1 LDWGLAIRTPHL
13 SQAESWLST
22 SSLTHG
28 LPQSLAVG
36 WSGGVDSTALLLAL
50 HNQGFQVQAWHI
62 DHAWHKKSS
71 DDTQQLSK
79 LAESWGIPFLSQR
92 LAEAATSNREAH
104 ARQGRYQAFQAMA
117 RETGICS
124 IALGHHADDQ
134 AETICMR
141 MLQGAGVMGCR
152 GISPQSC
159 RNGLDIYRPLLHVR
173 RASLEI
179 ALQKKG
185 VECLHDASNDD
196 VSLWRN
202 RIRSELF
209 PKMLSVGIDPYALF
223 MRWQKQAVKLAN
235 MVDAGADNIALHAVG
250 SACSILWYDWQNLS
264 QAVRAQVLQRMAAF
278 VLGEGVVFG
287 RRHIELIEF
296 WQKKGGRGGL
306 DLSACRLSR
315 RGSSLHLES
324 RKAISRA

>member
-1 LDWGLAIRTPHL
+1 LGWNLAIRIPHL
-13 SQAESWLST
+13 LQAEGWLKT
-22 SSLTHG
+22 SSLRQN
-28 LPQSLAVG
+28 LPPSIAVG
-36 WSGGVDSTALLLAL
+36 WSGGVDSTALLLVL
-50 HNQGFQVQAWHI
+50 HNAGLQVQAWHI

-71 DDTQQLSK
+71 DDALCLSK
-79 LAESWGIPFLSQR
+79 LAEAWNIPFLSRR
-92 LAEAATSNREAH
+92 LAETPASNREAH
-104 ARQGRYQAFQAMA
+104 ARQGRYQAFQSMA
-117 RETGICS
+117 EETGVCA

-134 AETICMR
+134 AETVCMR

-152 GISPQSC
+152 GISSKSC

-173 RASLEI
+173 RASLES
-179 ALQKKG
+179 ALHKQG
-185 VECLHDASNDD
+185 VECLHDVSNNDL
-196 VSLWRN
+196 SLWRN
-202 RIRSELF
+202 RIRLELF
-209 PKMLSVGIDPYALF
+209 PSMLLLGVDPYVLF
-223 MRWQKQAVKLAN
+223 MRWQKQAVTLAN
-235 MVDAGADNIALHAVG
+235 MIDIGADNISLNTTA

-264 QAVRAQVLQRMAAF
+264 QAVRAQVLQRMAAS

-315 RGSSLHLES
+315 QGGCLHLES

>member
-1 LDWGLAIRTPHL
+1 LGWRLAIRTPHL
-13 SQAESWLST
+13 SQAEAWLKT

-28 LPQSLAVG
+28 LPQSIAVG

-50 HNQGFQVQAWHI
+50 HGAGFQVHAWHI
-62 DHAWHKKSS
+62 DHAWHQQSS
-71 DDTQQLSK
+71 YDSEQLSR
-79 LAESWGIPFLSQR
+79 LAESWDIPFLSQR
-92 LAEAATSNREAH
+92 LAETPTSNREAH
-104 ARQGRYQAFQAMA
+104 ARQGRYQAFQSMA
-117 RETGICS
+117 KETGIFA

-134 AETICMR
+134 AETVCMR

-152 GISPQSC
+152 GISPHSC

-173 RASLEI
+173 KHSLKLS
-179 ALQKKG
+179 LQEEG
-185 VECLHDASNDD
+185 VACLHDVSNDD

-202 RIRSELF
+202 RIRLEFF
-209 PKMLSVGIDPYALF
+209 PEMLSMGIDPHSLF
-223 MRWQKQAVKLAN
+223 IRWQKQAVALAN
-235 MVDAGADNIALHAVG
+235 MVDDAADSVGLHATG

-264 QAVRAQVLQRMAAF
+264 QAVRAQVLQRMAAS

-306 DLSACRLSR
+306 DLSACRLSHCA
-315 RGSSLHLES
+315 GYLHLES
-324 RKAISRA
+324 RKAISRT

>member
-1 LDWGLAIRTPHL
+1 LGWGLAIRTPHL
-13 SQAESWLST
+13 SQAEGWLST
-22 SSLTHG
+22 SNLIHG

-50 HNQGFQVQAWHI
+50 HSQGFQVQAWHI

-71 DDTQQLSK
+71 DDARQLSK
-79 LAESWGIPFLSQR
+79 LAESWGISFLSQR
-92 LAEAATSNREAH
+92 LPETSTSNREAQ
-104 ARQGRYQAFQAMA
+104 ARQGRYDAFQLMA
-117 RETGICS
+117 RETGISS

-152 GISPQSC
+152 GIAAQSC
-159 RNGLDIYRPLLHVR
+159 RDGLDIYRPLLHVR
-173 RASLEI
+173 RASLEC
-179 ALQKKG
+179 ALQEKAVKY
-185 VECLHDASNDD
+185 LHDASNDD

-202 RIRSELF
+202 RIRLELF
-209 PKMLSVGIDPYALF
+209 PKMLSLGIDPYALF
-223 MRWQKQAVKLAN
+223 MRWQKQAVRLAK
-235 MVDAGADNIALHAVG
+235 VLDAGADNIALYATG

-278 VLGEGVVFG
+278 VLGEGTVFG

-315 RGSSLHLES
+315 KGGSLHLES